1 MKFRSAVTQFAVS
14 LLAATFWTLPAIAQ
28 NGQPTATSATAQG
41 QADATSKVSAELV
54 KGKLNPSTSKPGD
67 QVTVRTTN
75 DVKSNGQVVL
85 RKGTEINGIVRSVKQ
100 ADAKGDAKGN
110 AAAQSMMQVEWLPP
124 TGSAAS
130 TQQLNFALQ
139 SVAYTNPL
147 YAHQQQDAAAEAN
160 NEVFAAA
167 PRPAPRPS
175 APAATPSSGG
185 GLLGGAGAT
194 VSGAL
199 SGTTS
204 TTLGSTGTAIGDLA
218 GGTGVIAG
226 QGAAAAK
233 ATGSGNAG
241 LLAMPSLIP
250 VNSQTASSLQNN
262 FGVSSN
268 QLFMVG
274 HGQSISAGGTPSSMD
289 IFSHMSNDAVI
300 TSPSRNFEVGS
311 GAQMDFL
318 VNARRQQ

>member
-1 MKFRSAVTQFAVS
+1 M
-14 LLAATFWTLPAIAQ
+14 
-28 NGQPTATSATAQG
+28 
-41 QADATSKVSAELV
+41 
-54 KGKLNPSTSKPGD
+54 
-67 QVTVRTTN
+67 
-75 DVKSNGQVVL
+75 
-85 RKGTEINGIVRSVKQ
+85 
-100 ADAKGDAKGN
+100 
-110 AAAQSMMQVEWLPP
+110 
-124 TGSAAS
+124 
-130 TQQLNFALQ
+130 
-139 SVAYTNPL
+139 
-147 YAHQQQDAAAEAN
+147 
-160 NEVFAAA
+160 
-167 PRPAPRPS
+167 
-175 APAATPSSGG
+175 
-185 GLLGGAGAT
+185 LGGAGAT

-204 TTLGSTGTAIGDLA
+204 TTLGSTGTAIGGLA

-226 QGAAAAK
+226 QGATAAK

-300 TSPSRNFEVGS
+300 TSPSCNFEVGS